1 MILSLGLPLKY
12 LFGMGELD
20 LILFAHLILLELEYV
35 NIHNF
40 LIYNRI

>member
-20 LILFAHLILLELEYV
+20 LILFAHLMLELEYV
-35 NIHNF
+35 NIHKF